1 MNGRCDANLT
11 TPCRGGPSGSI
22 CWANDLQ
29 FAGSAPKTTQDLR
42 LRAPI
47 SLVFRVKEPKKRPT
61 RSNGLILP
69 PVPRSGS
76 NQRMPAAAKPT
87 RILSS
92 GFVKMKL
99 KAITNKAEKKR
110 ACEAYLK
117 QMEEQ
122 REIQKKSRSSI
133 EDTDDIIRFLRAEI
147 KHLTS

>member
-1 MNGRCDANLT
+1 
-11 TPCRGGPSGSI
+11 
-22 CWANDLQ
+22 
-29 FAGSAPKTTQDLR
+29 
-42 LRAPI
+42 
-47 SLVFRVKEPKKRPT
+47 
-61 RSNGLILP
+61 
-69 PVPRSGS
+69 
-76 NQRMPAAAKPT
+76 
-87 RILSS
+87 
-92 GFVKMKL
+92 MKL

>member
-1 MNGRCDANLT
+1 
-11 TPCRGGPSGSI
+11 
-22 CWANDLQ
+22 
-29 FAGSAPKTTQDLR
+29 
-42 LRAPI
+42 
-47 SLVFRVKEPKKRPT
+47 
-61 RSNGLILP
+61 
-69 PVPRSGS
+69 
-76 NQRMPAAAKPT
+76 MPAAAKPT